1 MIYLVDF
8 LTSNSQPREYNSSY
22 MSRLM
27 YHALSQ
33 GPSQPFLML
42 HTQDST
48 QHYTWGE
55 GILKKA
61 FQLLKEQH

>member
-1 MIYLVDF
+1 
-8 LTSNSQPREYNSSY
+8 
-22 MSRLM
+22 M